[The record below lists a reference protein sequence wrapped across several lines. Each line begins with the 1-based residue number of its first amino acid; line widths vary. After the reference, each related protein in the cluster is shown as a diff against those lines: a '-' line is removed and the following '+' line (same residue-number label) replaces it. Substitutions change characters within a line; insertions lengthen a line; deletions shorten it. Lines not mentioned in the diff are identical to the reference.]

1 MSQPPLLV
9 RHLGVQPYETTL
21 EAMRAFTLG
30 RDSKTPN
37 ELWLLQHP
45 PVFTFGQGG
54 RPEHLHDAGGI
65 PVVRSDRGG
74 QITYHGPGQLVAY
87 TLFDLHQLG
96 IGIRSL
102 VNTLEQGI
110 IDVLAAENIQADRRD
125 KAPGVYVNGAKI
137 ASVGLRIKRGRSY
150 HGLSFNIDM
159 DLSPFWRIDPCGY
172 PGLSI
177 TQCRDLGLEL
187 SLQEA
192 GSRMTDA
199 LCDLLGYRV
208 EQADSQLPAELQ
220 SAVSD

>member
-9 RHLGVQPYETTL
+9 RQLGILPYETTL
-21 EAMRAFTLG
+21 DAMKAFTLG
-30 RDSKTPN
+30 RDTKTPS

-54 RPEHLHDAGGI
+54 RPEHLHDAGDI

-96 IGIRSL
+96 VGIRSL
-102 VNTLEQGI
+102 VASLEQGI
-110 IDVLAAENIQADRRD
+110 IDVLAAEDIKADRRD
-125 KAPGVYVNGAKI
+125 QAPGVYVDSAKI

-159 DLSPFWRIDPCGY
+159 DLSPFQRIDPCGY
-172 PGLSI
+172 PGLAM
-177 TQCRDLGLEL
+177 TQCHDLGLEMGL
-187 SLQEA
+187 SDA
-192 GSRMTDA
+192 GNRITDA
-199 LCDLLGYRV
+199 LCQLLGFSA
-208 EQADSQLPAELQ
+208 EQAGDRLP
-220 SAVSD
+220 